1 LSNISDYI
9 SLISTC
15 NSFSTRRGAIFHRI
29 RLCAWVVAA
38 ISLISPAA
46 RAQESPYIVAYN
58 DDVEERG
65 NLEVEYFSTFGI
77 QRGGNDFHAF
87 WLELEY
93 GATSRWTTGLY
104 LDGQTT
110 LGQSTIFTGA
120 RFENRFRP
128 FKREHGIN
136 PVLYFEYEHKNGA
149 DKILKEVEGHDVA
162 SDFLVPNNLARRDH
176 LNELEFKLILS
187 STVKGWNFTQ
197 NTLAAKNLSN
207 NPWEFGYALGVSH
220 PLSMKPSTR
229 HCALCLQTFDL
240 GVEMYGGLGDR
251 HSFGLHETSHYLAP
265 VVSWNPAPTWT
276 VRVSTGFGFNDTSQ
290 RLLVRWGVAHDFPD
304 FGQKLARL
312 FRNR

>member
-1 LSNISDYI
+1 L
-9 SLISTC
+9 
-15 NSFSTRRGAIFHRI
+15 
-29 RLCAWVVAA
+29 VVTL

-46 RAQESPYIVAYN
+46 RGQESPYIVAYD

-65 NLEVEYFSTFGI
+65 NLEVEYFSTFGV

-93 GATSRWTTGLY
+93 GAMSRWTTGLY

-162 SDFLVPNNLARRDH
+162 SDFLTPNAFARRDH
-176 LNELEFKLILS
+176 INELEFKLILS

-220 PLSMKPSTR
+220 PLSRKASKP
-229 HCALCLQTFDL
+229 CAFCLESFDVGL
-240 GVEMYGGLGDR
+240 EMYGGLGDR
-251 HSFGLHETSHYLAP
+251 HRFGLHETSHYLAP
-265 VVSWNPAPTWT
+265 VVSWNLAPTWT
-276 VRVSTGFGFNDTSQ
+276 VRVSTGFGLNDTSQ
-290 RLLVRWGVAHDFPD
+290 RLLVRWGVSHDFPD
-304 FGQKLARL
+304 FGQKIARL
-312 FRNR
+312 FRNAP